1 MKREKSSMFLQF
13 EEIQTTRSPHA
24 WVRKINVAPIFPF
37 EDPRL
42 EQIFDS
48 LLDRFH
54 QLGHKV
60 QEKPNHQ
67 TDLLLTSAPFFEPI
81 EWRDAPL
88 FNKRRRFNLD
98 HSPEILTVMLTT
110 RKLLDSKLDN
120 FENALRKEPLNQADF
135 DFPGL
140 APTAH
145 RVLIEQGLRGG
156 PILALERLLQSQSKS
171 IRILLMIGE
180 DTTEEAYLFDLV
192 GAHPR
197 IPYESSETFYPEIVQ
212 RIVTAVCS
220 DEVTEHKVAGEVISR
235 KQWKG
240 STVPGAMRIASL
252 ELGNR
257 NFFTPMVRI
266 ADLIQVPALDSAIAS
281 QYSEGCFA
289 SWEPELGG
297 LIASVTG
304 SARPVDKA
312 NLTDDDLSFIVDVQ
326 AEGSGVIVRDVE
338 GKRNDPPSSEAVEMI
353 EMDQVLPRINLGEE
367 WDNSYIVPV
376 IRSKLHGHRGV
387 ASYHPDYMEHVA
399 LDPSYYHFP
408 VSCATDA
415 QVKAIKSAFAR
426 SEALQNPAD
435 PRQVVFSVLPGHGV
449 VIAEKWVP
457 GKAPFQ
463 IIWESIDKGFLEIDN
478 NIPQG
483 PLAFVPNLEERM
495 ILQTF

>member
-1 MKREKSSMFLQF
+1 
-13 EEIQTTRSPHA
+13 
-24 WVRKINVAPIFPF
+24 VRKINIAPISPF

-42 EQIFDS
+42 ERIFDS
-48 LLDRFH
+48 LLDQFRL
-54 QLGHKV
+54 LGHKV
-60 QEKPNHQ
+60 QEEPNHQ

-81 EWRDAPL
+81 DWRDAPL
-88 FNKRRRFNLD
+88 FNKRRRFGLD
-98 HSPEILTVMLTT
+98 HSPEVLTVMLT
-110 RKLLDSKLDN
+110 KPGLFASQLDN
-120 FENALRKEPLNQADF
+120 FKTALSKEPLDPADF

-197 IPYESSETFYPEIVQ
+197 IPCESSESFYPEIVQ
-212 RIVTAVCS
+212 RIVTAVS
-220 DEVTEHKVAGEVISR
+220 SNEVAQHKVAGETISR
-235 KQWKG
+235 KRWKS
-240 STVPGAMRIASL
+240 STVPRAMLIASL
-252 ELGNR
+252 ELGKR

-281 QYSEGCFA
+281 QYSEGCFS

-297 LIASVTG
+297 LIATVTG

-312 NLTDDDLSFIVDVQ
+312 NLTDDDLSIIVDVQ

-353 EMDQVLPRINLGEE
+353 EMDHALPRISLGQG
-367 WDNSYIVPV
+367 WDNSYDVPV

-387 ASYHPDYMEHVA
+387 ASYHPDYVEHVA

-415 QVKAIKSAFAR
+415 QVRAIKSAFAR

-435 PRQVVFSVLPGHGV
+435 PRHVVFCVLPGHGV

-463 IIWESIDKGFLEIDN
+463 VIWESIDKGFIVIDN

-483 PLAFVPNLEERM
+483 PLAFALNPEERM